1 MDNISSISD
10 VTGIIYNVTGAV
22 SAIIVAVIACRRH
35 KKEDSSKKPDKHTDE
50 S

>member
-1 MDNISSISD
+1 MDNISSINDMTS
-10 VTGIIYNVTGAV
+10 IICNVTGAV

>member
-22 SAIIVAVIACRRH
+22 STVIVAVVACRRH
-35 KKEDSSKKPDKHTDE
+35 KKEDSSKTPHKHIDE